1 MAGRSGID
9 IDNLLEEL
17 ELDSP
22 ATNPKA
28 KPAEKV
34 IFLESLAA
42 AGSTAAAAA
51 PEMLEITHACI
62 SQLRVT
68 RIYTR

>member
-1 MAGRSGID
+1 MGYRAMAGRSGID

-22 ATNPKA
+22 ATTPTA

-34 IFLESLAA
+34 ISLAA
-42 AGSTAAAAA
+42 SGAAA
-51 PEMLEITHACI
+51 PEML
-62 SQLRVT
+62 
-68 RIYTR
+68 